1 MKRSE
6 HFARWIGAALGV
18 VGGFTLGYFMVRGAG
33 DAHVHGYI
41 IIGLTTLEGLI
52 FAYLGT
58 PYVLGGWRTFNFRLT
73 STPLPDMLSGLL
85 GMVVGLIIAVLIGFF
100 VRDLPYGYAL
110 SFVLALLLAAQGA
123 SVGLTRRAE
132 LASLFFGGDK
142 VADTHRLSAVLLDTS
157 VIIDGR
163 ILDIAKTGF
172 VDMPLVILS
181 SVLRELQM
189 VADSADATRRRRGRR
204 GLDVLTD
211 MQKDASINLLIAGR
225 VVQAEQAVNEVG
237 VVVEIRRLHRRR
249 PVRGD
254 HLTGDVGGEVGQE
267 EQHRP
272 GDVVGNPPPAER
284 DGGAVLGGV
293 LRRRG
298 GGILGRLD
306 RPRSEGIDP
315 DPERPQLVGGD
326 ADELVDRRLPRAVGR
341 EVARREHRRGRR
353 DGDERTAAGA
363 HHCLPRVLE
372 EQVHRAHVGVDLC
385 AEVVVVEQGSGRHQ
399 NPVPRRTRGPDFS
412 CHLHSLHAGLDVV
425 LRQVVAPGFALG
437 GLLPARL
444 FLVCCR

>member
-1 MKRSE
+1 VKRSE
-6 HFARWIGAALGV
+6 YLARWIGAGLGV
-18 VGGFTLGYFMVRGAG
+18 IGGFTLGYFMVRGVG
-33 DAHVHGYI
+33 SPHPGYV

-211 MQKDASINLLIAGR
+211 MQKDASINLLVEEDEAPPGTEIDAHLVRTAKRKSWAIMTNDFNLNRIARLEGVDVLNLNELAQAMRPVAIPGEEIVVTVAREGKEQGQGVGSLDDGTMVVIQNGRRLLNQTITAVVTSVIQTSAGR
-225 VVQAEQAVNEVG
+225 MIFAE
-237 VVVEIRRLHRRR
+237 
-249 PVRGD
+249 
-254 HLTGDVGGEVGQE
+254 
-267 EQHRP
+267 
-272 GDVVGNPPPAER
+272 PA
-284 DGGAVLGGV
+284 GTN
-293 LRRRG
+293 
-298 GGILGRLD
+298 
-306 RPRSEGIDP
+306 
-315 DPERPQLVGGD
+315 
-326 ADELVDRRLPRAVGR
+326 
-341 EVARREHRRGRR
+341 GRR
-353 DGDERTAAGA
+353 SNSRAK
-363 HHCLPRVLE
+363 PE
-372 EQVHRAHVGVDLC
+372 E
-385 AEVVVVEQGSGRHQ
+385 
-399 NPVPRRTRGPDFS
+399 
-412 CHLHSLHAGLDVV
+412 
-425 LRQVVAPGFALG
+425 
-437 GLLPARL
+437 PA
-444 FLVCCR
+444 

>member
-1 MKRSE
+1 LKRSE
-6 HFARWIGAALGV
+6 YLARWIGAGLGV
-18 VGGFTLGYFMVRGAG
+18 IGGFTLGYFMVRGVG
-33 DAHVHGYI
+33 SPHPGYV

-123 SVGLTRRAE
+123 SVGLTRRTE
-132 LASLFFGGDK
+132 LASLFFGGERNP
-142 VADTHRLSAVLLDTS
+142 DTHRLSAVLLDTS

-211 MQKDASINLLIAGR
+211 MQKDASINLQVEEDEAPPGTEIDAHLVRTAKRKSWAIMTNDFNLNRIARLEGVAVLNLNELAQAMRPVAIPGEEIVVTVAREGKEQGQGVGSLDDGTMVVIQNGRRLLNQTITAVVTSVIQTSAGR
-225 VVQAEQAVNEVG
+225 MIFAEPAGTNG
-237 VVVEIRRLHRRR
+237 RR
-249 PVRGD
+249 PNSRAKPED
-254 HLTGDVGGEVGQE
+254 
-267 EQHRP
+267 
-272 GDVVGNPPPAER
+272 PA
-284 DGGAVLGGV
+284 
-293 LRRRG
+293 
-298 GGILGRLD
+298 
-306 RPRSEGIDP
+306 
-315 DPERPQLVGGD
+315 
-326 ADELVDRRLPRAVGR
+326 
-341 EVARREHRRGRR
+341 
-353 DGDERTAAGA
+353 
-363 HHCLPRVLE
+363 
-372 EQVHRAHVGVDLC
+372 
-385 AEVVVVEQGSGRHQ
+385 
-399 NPVPRRTRGPDFS
+399 
-412 CHLHSLHAGLDVV
+412 
-425 LRQVVAPGFALG
+425 
-437 GLLPARL
+437 
-444 FLVCCR
+444 